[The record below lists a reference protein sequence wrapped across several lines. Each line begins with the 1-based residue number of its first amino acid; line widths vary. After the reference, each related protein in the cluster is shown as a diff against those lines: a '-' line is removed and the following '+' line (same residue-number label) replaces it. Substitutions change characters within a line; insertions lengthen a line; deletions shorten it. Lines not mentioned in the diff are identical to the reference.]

1 LNECETQQ
9 SHPDICACW
18 VSLCSTQ
25 PTPILYPLPMSDRI
39 TIIGAG
45 AWGSALGNL
54 TQINGCEPTI
64 WSRNCDRTLA
74 EMVADRVAII
84 SAVSMSGVLAVID
97 RLAGAIEPQQIIVTA
112 TKGLDAKTNLTPA
125 QLWRK
130 AFPEN
135 PIVVLSGPNLSLEI
149 QQGLPAATVVAS
161 DRAAAATKVQEIFS
175 SPKFRVYTND
185 DPVGV
190 EIAGTV
196 KNVIAIAAGT
206 CDGLKLGNN
215 AKSALLTRGLAE
227 IIRIG
232 QYWGGKTETFYGLSG
247 LGDLL
252 ATCNSPLSR
261 NYQVGYGLAQGKT
274 LTEVLANLSGTAEGI
289 NTTKVLI
296 QIADRHQIYMP
307 ITALVD
313 RLLQGQITAPEAIVA
328 LMSLDRKSEY

>member
-1 LNECETQQ
+1 MTDQ
-9 SHPDICACW
+9 
-18 VSLCSTQ
+18 
-25 PTPILYPLPMSDRI
+25 I

-45 AWGSALGNL
+45 AWGRALAGL
-54 TQINGCEPTI
+54 TRINGCEPSI
-64 WSRNCDRTLA
+64 WSRNCGKLLA
-74 EMVADRVAII
+74 DLVIDQTAII
-84 SAVSMSGVLAVID
+84 SAVSISGVRSVIEQLTGSID
-97 RLAGAIEPQQIIVTA
+97 PNQIIVTA
-112 TKGLDAKTNLTPA
+112 TKGLDAATNLTPA
-125 QLWRK
+125 QLWRN
-130 AFPEN
+130 AFPDN

-161 DRAAAATKVQEIFS
+161 HNSNAANQVQAIFS
-175 SPKFRVYTND
+175 SSKFRVYTND

-206 CDGLKLGNN
+206 CDGLKLGDN

-252 ATCNSPLSR
+252 TTCNSPLSR
-261 NYQVGYGLAQGKT
+261 NYQVGYALAQDRT
-274 LTEVLANLSGTAEGI
+274 LSDILANLQGTAEGI

-296 QIADRHQIYMP
+296 QIAAQHKIYLP
-307 ITALVD
+307 ITVLVD
-313 RLLQGQITAPEAIVA
+313 RLLTGQITAKEAIVS
-328 LMSLDRKSEY
+328 LMSRDRKSEY

>member
-1 LNECETQQ
+1 
-9 SHPDICACW
+9 
-18 VSLCSTQ
+18 
-25 PTPILYPLPMSDRI
+25 MSERI

-45 AWGSALGNL
+45 AWGSALGSL
-54 TQINGCEPTI
+54 TQINGYKPTI
-64 WSRNCDRTLA
+64 WSRSCGENLTDVVRERT
-74 EMVADRVAII
+74 AII
-84 SAVSMSGVLAVID
+84 SAVSMSGVRAVID
-97 RLAGAIEPQQIIVTA
+97 RLQGALAPHQIIVTA
-112 TKGLDAKTNLTPA
+112 TKGLDAQTNCTPA
-125 QLWRK
+125 KLWQT
-130 AFPEN
+130 AFPHN

-149 QQGLPAATVVAS
+149 QQGLPAATVI
-161 DRAAAATKVQEIFS
+161 AADDAVAATKIQGIFS
-175 SPKFRVYTND
+175 SPQFRVYTND
-185 DPVGV
+185 DPIGV

-206 CDGLKLGNN
+206 CDGLNLGNN

-274 LTEVLANLSGTAEGI
+274 LSEVLATLQGTAEGI
-289 NTTKVLI
+289 NTTKVLS
-296 QIADRHQIYMP
+296 QVASKNQIYMP
-307 ITALVD
+307 ITVLVD

-328 LMSLDRKSEY
+328 LMSRDRKSEY

>member
-1 LNECETQQ
+1 
-9 SHPDICACW
+9 
-18 VSLCSTQ
+18 
-25 PTPILYPLPMSDRI
+25 MSDRI

-45 AWGSALGNL
+45 AWGGALANL
-54 TQINGCEPTI
+54 TEINGYEPTI
-64 WSRNCDRTLA
+64 WSRNCGENLTDTII
-74 EMVADRVAII
+74 DRVAVI
-84 SAVSMSGVLAVID
+84 SAVSMSGVRAVIEQ
-97 RLAGAIEPQQIIVTA
+97 LQGFIKPNQIIVTA
-112 TKGLDAKTNLTPA
+112 TKGLDAQTNLTPA
-125 QLWRK
+125 QLWRN
-130 AFPEN
+130 AFPNN

-161 DRAAAATKVQEIFS
+161 RDSVAANKIQEIFS

-232 QYWGGKTETFYGLSG
+232 QYWGGKPETFYGLSG

-252 ATCNSPLSR
+252 TTCNSSLSR
-261 NYQVGYGLAQGKT
+261 NYQVGYGLAQGRT
-274 LTEVLANLSGTAEGI
+274 LIEVLADLKGTAEGV

-296 QIADRHQIYMP
+296 QVANLNQIYMP
-307 ITALVD
+307 ITVLVD
-313 RLLQGQITAPEAIVA
+313 RLLQGQITAQEAITA
-328 LMSLDRKSEY
+328 LMSRDRKSEY

>member
-1 LNECETQQ
+1 MTDQ
-9 SHPDICACW
+9 
-18 VSLCSTQ
+18 
-25 PTPILYPLPMSDRI
+25 I

-45 AWGSALGNL
+45 AWGQALAGL
-54 TQINGCEPTI
+54 TQINGCEPSI
-64 WSRNCDRTLA
+64 WSRNRGELLA
-74 EMVADRVAII
+74 NLVIDKTAII
-84 SAVSMSGVLAVID
+84 SAVSMSGVRTVIEQ
-97 RLAGAIEPQQIIVTA
+97 LTGSINPNQTIVTA
-112 TKGLDAKTNLTPA
+112 TKGLDAATNLTPA
-125 QLWRK
+125 QLWRN

-161 DRAAAATKVQEIFS
+161 DDIDAANQVQAIFS
-175 SPKFRVYTND
+175 SAKFRVYTND
-185 DPVGV
+185 DPIGV

-196 KNVIAIAAGT
+196 KNVIAIAAGA

-252 ATCNSPLSR
+252 TTCNSPLSR
-261 NYQVGYGLAQGKT
+261 NYQVGYSLAQGKNISDI
-274 LTEVLANLSGTAEGI
+274 LANLQGTAEGI

-296 QIADRHQIYMP
+296 KIAAQHKIYMP
-307 ITALVD
+307 ITVLVD
-313 RLLQGQITAPEAIVA
+313 RLLAGQITAQEAIIA
-328 LMSLDRKSEY
+328 LMSRDRKSEY

>member
-1 LNECETQQ
+1 
-9 SHPDICACW
+9 
-18 VSLCSTQ
+18 
-25 PTPILYPLPMSDRI
+25 M
-39 TIIGAG
+39 GAG
-45 AWGSALGNL
+45 AWGGALADL
-54 TQINGCEPTI
+54 TRINGGEPLI
-64 WSRNCDRTLA
+64 WSRNCDSQLA
-74 EMVADRVAII
+74 EMVCQQTAII
-84 SAVSMSGVLAVID
+84 SAVSMSGVRAIIAQ
-97 RLAGAIEPQQIIVTA
+97 LAGSIDPHQIIVTA
-112 TKGLDAKTNLTPA
+112 TKGLDAQTNLTPA
-125 QLWRK
+125 QLWHQ
-130 AFPEN
+130 AFPLN

-161 DRAAAATKVQEIFS
+161 DDGDAANTIQEIFS

-227 IIRIG
+227 IVRIG

-274 LTEVLANLSGTAEGI
+274 LDEVLANLQGTAEGV

-296 QIADRHQIYMP
+296 KIADRHQIYMP
-307 ITALVD
+307 ITGLVD
-313 RLLQGQITAPEAIVA
+313 RLLAGTITAPEAIVA
-328 LMSLDRKSEY
+328 LMSRDRKSEY

>member
-1 LNECETQQ
+1 MDSGQWIV
-9 SHPDICACW
+9 D
-18 VSLCSTQ
+18 
-25 PTPILYPLPMSDRI
+25 DRI

-45 AWGSALGNL
+45 AWGRALGNL
-54 TQINGCEPTI
+54 TQINGYVPTV
-64 WSRNCDRTLA
+64 WSRNCGKELA
-74 EMVADRVAII
+74 EVVHDRMAII
-84 SAVSMSGVLAVID
+84 SVVSMSGVREVID
-97 RLAGAIEPQQIIVTA
+97 RLPGSIEPDQIIVTA
-112 TKGLDAKTNLTPA
+112 TKGLDASTNSTPA
-125 QLWRK
+125 QLWRA
-130 AFPEN
+130 AFPDN

-161 DRAAAATKVQEIFS
+161 DRSEAATQIQTIFS

-185 DPVGV
+185 DPIGV

-232 QYWGGKTETFYGLSG
+232 QYWGAKTETFYGLSG

-252 ATCNSPLSR
+252 TTCNSPLSR

-274 LTEVLANLSGTAEGI
+274 LDQILADLRGTAEGI

-296 QIADRHQIYMP
+296 QIATQNDIDMP
-307 ITALVD
+307 ITILVD
-313 RLLQGQITAPEAIVA
+313 RLLQGQITAQSAMMA
-328 LMSLDRKSEY
+328 LMQRDRKSEY

>member
-1 LNECETQQ
+1 
-9 SHPDICACW
+9 
-18 VSLCSTQ
+18 
-25 PTPILYPLPMSDRI
+25 MKDRI

-45 AWGSALGNL
+45 AWGGALGNL
-54 TQINGCEPTI
+54 TEINGYVPTI
-64 WSRNCDRTLA
+64 WSRTCGTDLPEVVR
-74 EMVADRVAII
+74 DRVAII
-84 SAVSMSGVLAVID
+84 SAVSMAGVRPVIE
-97 RLAGAIEPQQIIVTA
+97 RLTGSLDPLQIIVTA
-112 TKGLDAKTNLTPA
+112 TKGLDAATNYTPA

-130 AFPEN
+130 AFPYN

-161 DRAAAATKVQEIFS
+161 DLADAATQIQTIFS

-215 AKSALLTRGLAE
+215 AKSALLTRGLTE

-232 QYWGGKTETFYGLSG
+232 IYWGAKTETFYGLSG

-252 ATCNSPLSR
+252 TTCNSPLSR
-261 NYQVGYGLAQGKT
+261 NYQVGYGLAQGKI
-274 LTEVLANLSGTAEGI
+274 LTEILADLSGTAEGV
-289 NTTKVLI
+289 NTTKVLT
-296 QIADRHQIYMP
+296 QIAMQHQIYMP
-307 ITALVD
+307 ITILVD
-313 RLLQGQITAPEAIVA
+313 RLLQGQITAPEAMMA
-328 LMSLDRKSEY
+328 LMIRDRKSEY

>member
-1 LNECETQQ
+1 
-9 SHPDICACW
+9 
-18 VSLCSTQ
+18 
-25 PTPILYPLPMSDRI
+25 MSDLI

-45 AWGSALGNL
+45 AWGGALANL
-54 TQINGCEPTI
+54 TQINGYEPTI
-64 WSRNCDRTLA
+64 WSRNCRQMLP
-74 EMVADRVAII
+74 EMVVNRVAII
-84 SAVSMSGVLAVID
+84 SAVSMSGVRAVIEQLVGKID
-97 RLAGAIEPQQIIVTA
+97 PHQIIVTA
-112 TKGLDAKTNLTPA
+112 TKGLDAQTNLTPA
-125 QLWRK
+125 QLWHQ
-130 AFPEN
+130 AFPGN

-161 DRAAAATKVQEIFS
+161 VDPVAANKIQEIFS

-196 KNVIAIAAGT
+196 KNTIAIAAGT

-252 ATCNSPLSR
+252 TTCNSPLSR

-274 LTEVLANLSGTAEGI
+274 LSEVLANLQGMAEGI

-296 QIADRHQIYMP
+296 QIADRNQIYMP
-307 ITALVD
+307 ITVLVD
-313 RLLQGQITAPEAIVA
+313 RLLQGQITAEEAIIA
-328 LMSLDRKSEY
+328 LMSRDRKSEY

>member
-1 LNECETQQ
+1 MQ
-9 SHPDICACW
+9 SPELHSQKLDLGDLDRSQI
-18 VSLCSTQ
+18 SLTANFYSMADQ
-25 PTPILYPLPMSDRI
+25 I

-45 AWGSALGNL
+45 AWGSALANL
-54 TQINGCEPTI
+54 TRINGYEPKI
-64 WSRNCDRTLA
+64 WSRNCGDQLVDVVI
-74 EMVADRVAII
+74 EKVAII
-84 SAVSMSGVLAVID
+84 SAVSMSGVSAVIEQ
-97 RLAGAIEPQQIIVTA
+97 LQGSIEPNQIIVTA

-125 QLWRK
+125 QLWHQS
-130 AFPEN
+130 FPHN

-149 QQGLPAATVVAS
+149 LQGLPAATVVAS
-161 DRAAAATKVQEIFS
+161 RDDAATAKIQEIFS

-206 CDGLKLGNN
+206 CDGLKLGDN

-232 QYWGGKTETFYGLSG
+232 QYWGGKPETFYGLSG

-252 ATCNSPLSR
+252 TTCNSPLSR
-261 NYQVGYGLAQGKT
+261 NYQIGYGVAQGKT
-274 LTEVLANLSGTAEGI
+274 LSEVLAALKGTAEGV

-296 QIADRHQIYMP
+296 QIANQNHIYMP
-307 ITALVD
+307 ITVLVD
-313 RLLQGQITAPEAIVA
+313 RLLKGEITAQAAIVA
-328 LMSLDRKSEY
+328 LMSRDRKSEY

>member
-1 LNECETQQ
+1 
-9 SHPDICACW
+9 
-18 VSLCSTQ
+18 
-25 PTPILYPLPMSDRI
+25 MSDRI

-45 AWGSALGNL
+45 AWGGALADL
-54 TQINGCEPTI
+54 TRINGCEPTI
-64 WSRNCDRTLA
+64 WSRSCGETL
-74 EMVADRVAII
+74 VDTIVDKVAII
-84 SAVSMSGVLAVID
+84 SAVSMSGVRAVIAQ
-97 RLAGAIEPQQIIVTA
+97 LAGSIESHQIIVTA
-112 TKGLDAKTNLTPA
+112 TKGLDAQTNLTPA

-130 AFPEN
+130 SFPNN

-161 DRAAAATKVQEIFS
+161 HDLQAATKIQEIFS

-206 CDGLKLGNN
+206 CDGLNLGNN

-232 QYWGGKTETFYGLSG
+232 QYWGGKQETFYGLSG

-252 ATCNSPLSR
+252 TTCNSPLSR
-261 NYQVGYGLAQGKT
+261 NYQVGYGLAQGKN
-274 LTEVLANLSGTAEGI
+274 LSQVLANLSGTAEGI

-296 QIADRHQIYMP
+296 QIANQNQIYIP
-307 ITALVD
+307 ITVLVD
-313 RLLQGQITAPEAIVA
+313 RLLQGQITAQEAIIA
-328 LMSLDRKSEY
+328 LMSRDRKSEY

>member
-1 LNECETQQ
+1 MN
-9 SHPDICACW
+9 
-18 VSLCSTQ
+18 
-25 PTPILYPLPMSDRI
+25 DRI

-45 AWGSALGNL
+45 AWGGALANL
-54 TQINGCEPTI
+54 TQINGYEPTI
-64 WSRNCDRTLA
+64 WSRRSDRPIIDT
-74 EMVADRVAII
+74 VGDRAAII
-84 SAVSMSGVLAVID
+84 SAVSMSGVRAVID
-97 RLAGAIEPQQIIVTA
+97 RLQGAIEPNQIIVTA
-112 TKGLDAKTNLTPA
+112 TKGLDAQTNLTPA
-125 QLWRK
+125 QLWQQ
-130 AFPEN
+130 AFPTN

-161 DRAAAATKVQEIFS
+161 HNADAANTVQEIFS

-232 QYWGGKTETFYGLSG
+232 QYWGGKTATFYGLSG

-252 ATCNSPLSR
+252 TTCNSPLSR
-261 NYQVGYGLAQGKT
+261 NYQVGYGLAQGQN
-274 LTEVLANLSGTAEGI
+274 LSEVLADLHGTAEGV
-289 NTTKVLI
+289 NTTQVLI
-296 QIADRHQIYMP
+296 KIANRNQIYMP
-307 ITALVD
+307 ITVLVD
-313 RLLQGQITAPEAIVA
+313 RLLQGQITAPEAIIE
-328 LMSLDRKSEY
+328 LMSRDRKSEY

>member
-1 LNECETQQ
+1 MTDQ
-9 SHPDICACW
+9 
-18 VSLCSTQ
+18 
-25 PTPILYPLPMSDRI
+25 I

-45 AWGSALGNL
+45 AWGQALAEL
-54 TQINGCEPTI
+54 TEINGYQPSI
-64 WSRNCDRTLA
+64 WSRNCGELLA
-74 EMVADRVAII
+74 NLVTDKTAII
-84 SAVSMSGVLAVID
+84 SAVSISGVQTVID
-97 RLAGAIEPQQIIVTA
+97 QLAGSINPNQTIVTA
-112 TKGLDAKTNLTPA
+112 TKGLDAATNRTPA
-125 QLWRK
+125 QLWRN

-161 DRAAAATKVQEIFS
+161 DNIDAANQVQAIFS
-175 SPKFRVYTND
+175 STKFRVYTND
-185 DPVGV
+185 DPIGV

-196 KNVIAIAAGT
+196 KNVIAIAAGA

-252 ATCNSPLSR
+252 TTCNSPLSR
-261 NYQVGYGLAQGKT
+261 NYQVGYALAQGKN
-274 LTEVLANLSGTAEGI
+274 LSDILANLQGTAEGI

-296 QIADRHQIYMP
+296 QIAAQHQIYMP
-307 ITALVD
+307 ITVLVD
-313 RLLQGQITAPEAIVA
+313 RLLTGQITAQEAIIA
-328 LMSLDRKSEY
+328 LMSRDRKSEY

>member
-1 LNECETQQ
+1 M
-9 SHPDICACW
+9 P
-18 VSLCSTQ
+18 
-25 PTPILYPLPMSDRI
+25 DRI

-45 AWGSALGNL
+45 AWGGALANL
-54 TQINGCEPTI
+54 TQINGYEPTI
-64 WSRNCDRTLA
+64 WSRKSELSLLETTRDR
-74 EMVADRVAII
+74 RAII
-84 SAVSMSGVLAVID
+84 SAVSMSGVPAIID
-97 RLAGAIEPQQIIVTA
+97 RLQGALAPNQIIVTA
-112 TKGLDAKTNLTPA
+112 TKGLDAQTNLTPA
-125 QLWRK
+125 QLWQQ
-130 AFPEN
+130 AFPAN

-161 DRAAAATKVQEIFS
+161 HDLDAANTVQEIFS

-232 QYWGGKTETFYGLSG
+232 QHWGGKTATFYGLSG

-252 ATCNSPLSR
+252 TTCNSPLSR
-261 NYQVGYGLAQGKT
+261 NYQVGYGLAQGKS
-274 LTEVLANLSGTAEGI
+274 LSDILADLQGTAEGV

-296 QIADRHQIYMP
+296 QIANKNQIYMP
-307 ITALVD
+307 ITVLVD
-313 RLLQGQITAPEAIVA
+313 RLLQGQITATDAIVE
-328 LMSLDRKSEY
+328 LMSRDRKSEY

>member
-1 LNECETQQ
+1 
-9 SHPDICACW
+9 
-18 VSLCSTQ
+18 
-25 PTPILYPLPMSDRI
+25 MKDRI

-45 AWGSALGNL
+45 AWGGALGNL
-54 TQINGCEPTI
+54 TQINGYEPTI
-64 WSRNCDRTLA
+64 WSRNCGIDLVPVVR
-74 EMVADRVAII
+74 DRVAII
-84 SAVSMSGVLAVID
+84 SAVSMAGVRPVID
-97 RLAGAIEPQQIIVTA
+97 RLTGSLDPLQIIVTA
-112 TKGLDAKTNLTPA
+112 TKGLDADTNSTPA

-130 AFPEN
+130 AFPDN

-161 DRAAAATKVQEIFS
+161 DRADAATQIQTIFS

-215 AKSALLTRGLAE
+215 AKSALLTRGLTE

-232 QYWGGKTETFYGLSG
+232 GYWGAKPETFYGLSG

-252 ATCNSPLSR
+252 TTCNSPLSR

-274 LTEVLANLSGTAEGI
+274 LTDILANLPGTAEGI

-296 QIADRHQIYMP
+296 QIATQHQIYMP
-307 ITALVD
+307 ITVLVD
-313 RLLQGQITAPEAIVA
+313 RLLQGQITAQEAIMA
-328 LMSLDRKSEY
+328 LMIRDRKSEY

>member
-1 LNECETQQ
+1 MT
-9 SHPDICACW
+9 
-18 VSLCSTQ
+18 
-25 PTPILYPLPMSDRI
+25 DRI

-45 AWGSALGNL
+45 AWGQALAGL
-54 TQINGCEPTI
+54 TQIDGARPSI
-64 WSRNCDRTLA
+64 WSRNCGELLA
-74 EMVADRVAII
+74 DLVVDKTAII
-84 SAVSMSGVLAVID
+84 SAVSMSGVQNVIEQ
-97 RLAGAIEPQQIIVTA
+97 LAGSIDPHQTIVTA
-112 TKGLDAKTNLTPA
+112 TKGLDAATNLTPA
-125 QLWRK
+125 QLWRN
-130 AFPEN
+130 AFPNN

-161 DRAAAATKVQEIFS
+161 DDINAATQVQAIFS
-175 SPKFRVYTND
+175 SAKFRVYTND

-196 KNVIAIAAGT
+196 KNVIAIAAGA

-227 IIRIG
+227 VIRIG

-252 ATCNSPLSR
+252 TTCNSPLSR
-261 NYQVGYGLAQGKT
+261 NYQVGYSLAQGKK
-274 LTEVLANLSGTAEGI
+274 LSDILANLQGTAEGI

-296 QIADRHQIYMP
+296 QVAAKHKIYLP
-307 ITALVD
+307 ITVLVD
-313 RLLQGQITAPEAIVA
+313 RLLVGQITAEEAIIA

>member
-1 LNECETQQ
+1 
-9 SHPDICACW
+9 
-18 VSLCSTQ
+18 
-25 PTPILYPLPMSDRI
+25 MSDRI
-39 TIIGAG
+39 VIVGAG
-45 AWGSALGNL
+45 AWGGALADL
-54 TQINGCEPTI
+54 TRINGGEPSI
-64 WSRNCDRTLA
+64 WSRNCDCQLA
-74 EMVADRVAII
+74 EMVRQQTAII
-84 SAVSMSGVLAVID
+84 SAVSMSGVRAVIAQ
-97 RLAGAIEPQQIIVTA
+97 LAGSIDPHQIIVTA
-112 TKGLDAKTNLTPA
+112 TKGLDAQTNLTPA
-125 QLWRK
+125 QLWHQ
-130 AFPEN
+130 AFPLN

-161 DRAAAATKVQEIFS
+161 DDGDAANTIQEIFS

-227 IIRIG
+227 IVRIG

-274 LTEVLANLSGTAEGI
+274 LDEVSANLQGTAEGV

-296 QIADRHQIYMP
+296 KIADRHQIYMP
-307 ITALVD
+307 ITGLVD
-313 RLLQGQITAPEAIVA
+313 RLLAGTITAPEAIVA
-328 LMSLDRKSEY
+328 LMSRDRKSEY

>member
-1 LNECETQQ
+1 
-9 SHPDICACW
+9 
-18 VSLCSTQ
+18 
-25 PTPILYPLPMSDRI
+25 MSDLI

-45 AWGSALGNL
+45 AWGSALESL
-54 TQINGCEPTI
+54 VQINGYQPTI
-64 WSRNCDRTLA
+64 WSRNCGKLLA
-74 EMVADRVAII
+74 TSIKNRVAIV
-84 SAVSMSGVLAVID
+84 SAVSMSGVSSVIEQLRGSID
-97 RLAGAIEPQQIIVTA
+97 PYQIIVTA

-125 QLWRK
+125 QLWRI
-130 AFPEN
+130 AFPAN

-161 DRAAAATKVQEIFS
+161 DHADAATKIQEILS

-232 QYWGGKTETFYGLSG
+232 QHWGGKPETFYGLSG

-252 ATCNSPLSR
+252 TTCNSPLSR

-274 LTEVLANLSGTAEGI
+274 LPEALANIQGTAEGV

-296 QIADRHQIYMP
+296 QIATQNQIYMP
-307 ITALVD
+307 ITVLVD
-313 RLLQGQITAPEAIVA
+313 RILQSQITPQEAIIA
-328 LMSLDRKSEY
+328 LMSRDRKSE

>member
-1 LNECETQQ
+1 
-9 SHPDICACW
+9 
-18 VSLCSTQ
+18 
-25 PTPILYPLPMSDRI
+25 MSDRI

-45 AWGSALGNL
+45 AWGGALANL
-54 TQINGCEPTI
+54 TQVNGYEPTI
-64 WSRNCDRTLA
+64 WSRKSSELLVDNIQGK
-74 EMVADRVAII
+74 VAIV
-84 SAVSMSGVLAVID
+84 SAVSMSGVRAVIEQ
-97 RLAGAIEPQQIIVTA
+97 LAGSIEPSQIIVTA
-112 TKGLDAKTNLTPA
+112 TKGLDAQTNSTPA
-125 QLWRK
+125 QLWRI
-130 AFPEN
+130 AFPNN

-161 DRAAAATKVQEIFS
+161 QNSAAATRIQEIFS

-185 DPVGV
+185 DPIGV

-252 ATCNSPLSR
+252 TTCNSPLSR

-274 LTEVLANLSGTAEGI
+274 LDRVLADLQGTAEGV
-289 NTTKVLI
+289 NTTKVLVE
-296 QIADRHQIYMP
+296 IANQYQIYMP
-307 ITALVD
+307 ITVLVD
-313 RLLQGQITAPEAIVA
+313 RMLKGEITAQSAIIA
-328 LMSLDRKSEY
+328 LMSRDRKSEY

>member
-1 LNECETQQ
+1 
-9 SHPDICACW
+9 
-18 VSLCSTQ
+18 
-25 PTPILYPLPMSDRI
+25 MSDRI
-39 TIIGAG
+39 VIVGAG
-45 AWGSALGNL
+45 AWGGALADL
-54 TQINGCEPTI
+54 TRINGGEPLI
-64 WSRNCDRTLA
+64 WSRNCDSQLA
-74 EMVADRVAII
+74 EMVCQQTAII
-84 SAVSMSGVLAVID
+84 SAVSMSGVRAIIAQ
-97 RLAGAIEPQQIIVTA
+97 LAGSIDPHQIIVTA
-112 TKGLDAKTNLTPA
+112 TKGLDAQTNLTPA
-125 QLWRK
+125 QLWHQ
-130 AFPEN
+130 AFPLN

-161 DRAAAATKVQEIFS
+161 DDGDAANTIQEIFS

-227 IIRIG
+227 IVRIG

-261 NYQVGYGLAQGKT
+261 NYQVGYGLAEGKT
-274 LTEVLANLSGTAEGI
+274 LDEVLANLQGTAEGV

-296 QIADRHQIYMP
+296 KIADRHQIYMP
-307 ITALVD
+307 ITGLVD
-313 RLLQGQITAPEAIVA
+313 RLLAGTITAPEAIVA
-328 LMSLDRKSEY
+328 LMSRDRKSEY